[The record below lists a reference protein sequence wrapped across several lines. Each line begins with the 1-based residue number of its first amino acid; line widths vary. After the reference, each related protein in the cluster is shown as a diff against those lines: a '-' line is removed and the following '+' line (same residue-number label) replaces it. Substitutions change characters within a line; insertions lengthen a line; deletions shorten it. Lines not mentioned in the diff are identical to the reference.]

1 MQRITR
7 RTVLVGIGASLVLA
21 ACGDDS
27 SSSGTGG
34 ATGGTDGGTGGS
46 ASGNDLVLVQR
57 WPPASLVPGSVRLPV
72 SLSTVAG
79 EFVEG
84 PDQLTGRLV
93 DSETGDVFADGLT
106 ATRHRVAEGTPTYFP
121 FIVEIDRPGLFLL
134 EVDDGPADGAGV
146 QTLDPDEVNAPIPGE
161 VLPPFDTPTTDDARG
176 VDPICTRQPE
186 PCPFHEVTLTEALA
200 SGVPVAYLI
209 GTPAHCSTGT
219 CGPVLEAMIPVKER
233 LGDAVSFVHAE
244 VYADPEATEVAP
256 AVDAYRMEF
265 EPALWVTDA
274 TGTIVARLD
283 SVFDEEELL
292 AALAQAGV
300 DVS

>member
-1 MQRITR
+1 VQRISR
-7 RTVLVGIGASLVLA
+7 RTVLVGIGASFVLA
-21 ACGDDS
+21 ACGDGGDDA
-27 SSSGTGG
+27 SSGTGAAPDGSDG
-34 ATGGTDGGTGGS
+34 A
-46 ASGNDLVLVQR
+46 ASGDDLVLVQR

-72 SLSTVAG
+72 SLSTVSG
-79 EFVEG
+79 TFVDG

-93 DSETGDVFADGLT
+93 DSETGELYADGLT
-106 ATRHRVAEGTPTYFP
+106 ATRHRVGEGTPTYFP
-121 FIVEIDRPGLFLL
+121 FIVEIDRPGLFVL

-146 QTLDPDEVNAPIPGE
+146 QTVDPEQVNAPIPGE
-161 VLPPFDTPTTDDARG
+161 ALPPFDTPTVDDARG

-186 PCPFHEVTLTEALA
+186 PCPFHEVTLTDALA
-200 SGVPVAYLI
+200 TGVPVGYLI

-233 LGDAVSFVHAE
+233 LGDAVVFVHAE
-244 VYADPEATEVAP
+244 VYADPAATETSP

-274 TGTIVARLD
+274 SGTIVTRLD

>member
-1 MQRITR
+1 MQELTR

-21 ACGDDS
+21 ACGD
-27 SSSGTGG
+27 SGDDTGTTEGQG
-34 ATGGTDGGTGGS
+34 ASGGTDDTG
-46 ASGNDLVLVQR
+46 SGEDLTLVQR

-72 SLSTVAG
+72 SLALVSGT
-79 EFVEG
+79 FVDG
-84 PDQLTGRLV
+84 PDLLTGRLV
-93 DSETGDVFADGLT
+93 DSETGDVYADGLS
-106 ATRHRVAEGTPTYFP
+106 AARHRVADGTPTYFP
-121 FIVEIDRPGLFLL
+121 FVVDIDRPGLFVL
-134 EVDDGPADGAGV
+134 EVDDGPVDGAGV
-146 QTLDPDEVNAPIPGE
+146 QTLDPAEVNAPIPGE
-161 VLPPFDTPTTDDARG
+161 VLPPYDTPTVDDARG

-186 PCPFHEVTLTEALA
+186 PCPFHEVTLTEALD

-233 LGDAVSFVHAE
+233 LGDAVVFVHAE
-244 VYADPEATEVAP
+244 VYADPEATQVAP
-256 AVDAYRMEF
+256 AVNAYKMEF

-274 TGTIVARLD
+274 AGTIVSRLD